1 MSAKILCVTKAR
13 SWASELVR
21 RESRG
26 PGDMENA
33 MRRLE
38 TKYDIPWRVFWALRY
53 RPPTDLFVRVYLQ
66 IQSAYVS
73 ECERQERLLRHEIAI
88 TKLKVGPH
96 SKAVRA
102 AEAVVGTK
110 ARRRD

>member
-1 MSAKILCVTKAR
+1 MSAKILCVAEAR

-21 RESRG
+21 RESKG

-33 MRRLE
+33 MHRLE
-38 TKYDIPWRVFWALRY
+38 AKHGIPWRVFWALRY

-73 ECERQERLLRHEIAI
+73 ECERQERLLRHEIEI
-88 TKLKVGPH
+88 TKATLGPH
-96 SKAVRA
+96 SVAVRK
-102 AEAVVGTK
+102 AEAVLGK
-110 ARRRD
+110 KERRRS